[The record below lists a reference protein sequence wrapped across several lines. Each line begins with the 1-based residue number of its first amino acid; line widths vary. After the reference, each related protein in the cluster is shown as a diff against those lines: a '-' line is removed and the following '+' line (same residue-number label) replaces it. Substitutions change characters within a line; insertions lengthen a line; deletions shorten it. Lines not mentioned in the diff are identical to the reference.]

1 MCMTDK
7 FDIIEYLSGL
17 TTFVF
22 DKATLKVVAYERG
35 VNDVMF
41 FDELD
46 SKTKDLLK
54 ADLLY
59 IAYMSPN
66 VWASY
71 SQSHGNY
78 TNSYGPQTLYEGDR
92 ERLYNAFISIY
103 TKYNDAKLEEAID
116 TSSNL
121 QWLS

>member
-1 MCMTDK
+1 MTDK

-35 VNDVMF
+35 VQDVTDF
-41 FDELD
+41 SELD
-46 SKTKDLLK
+46 AKTRDLLK

-71 SQSHGNY
+71 SQSHGSY

-103 TKYNDAKLEEAID
+103 TKYSDAKLEEAVD
-116 TSSNL
+116 SSSNL
-121 QWLS
+121 QWL